1 MVDKYITWKHG
12 GWRPRV
18 SRPRPGA
25 EELRAGPGS
34 EALEAGAWLGAGAG
48 LDWQLMDEGEAA
60 LALVLEHAQAAT
72 ARLPRGLTHTQRS
85 FSII

>member
-1 MVDKYITWKHG
+1 MVDKFITWKHG
-12 GWRPRV
+12 GRWPRV

-25 EELRAGPGS
+25 EELGAGPGS

-48 LDWQLMDEGEAA
+48 LDWQLGDEGEAA

-72 ARLPRGLTHTQRS
+72 ARLPRGLTHTHRS
-85 FSII
+85 VSII

>member
-1 MVDKYITWKHG
+1 MVDKFITWKHG

-25 EELRAGPGS
+25 EELRGGPGS

-60 LALVLEHAQAAT
+60 LALVREHAQAAT
-72 ARLPRGLTHTQRS
+72 ARLPRGLTHTHRS
-85 FSII
+85 VSII